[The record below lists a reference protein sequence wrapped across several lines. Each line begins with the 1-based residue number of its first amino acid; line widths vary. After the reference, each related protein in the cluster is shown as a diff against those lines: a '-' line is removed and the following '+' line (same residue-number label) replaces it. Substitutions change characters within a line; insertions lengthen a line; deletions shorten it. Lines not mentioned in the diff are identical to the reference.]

1 MKASGFIILITIVL
15 LLFAAGCSGSV
26 HESSPKLLLTNS
38 DTGQIIW
45 STNVISGD
53 EFVLEYTHSVH
64 KTPVKDYYTV
74 TDDGQMIL
82 VKSAFSTF
90 GAGMPYES
98 EYEFSVEDGFFVIN
112 SIDRTVDS
120 FLMRIVPLADHRLV
134 MGNQTIY
141 LNDLVPT
148 GTLILVS
155 IK

>member
-1 MKASGFIILITIVL
+1 MKPYATIILLTIVL
-15 LLFAAGCSGSV
+15 LLFAAGCSGTA
-26 HESSPKLLLTNS
+26 HENSPELFLTNS

-45 STNVISGD
+45 SASVSHGD

-64 KTPVKDYYTV
+64 KTPVKDYYAV
-74 TDDGQMIL
+74 TDNGQMLLI
-82 VKSAFSTF
+82 KTAFSTF

-98 EYEFSVEDGFFVIN
+98 QYEFSIEDGFFVIN
-112 SIDRTVDS
+112 SINRPVES

-134 MGNQTIY
+134 LEDQTIY

-155 IK
+155 IE